1 MLEENY
7 QLFFNQISKRIS
19 SERIFTDKASTLAY
33 GTDASFYRL
42 IPKIV
47 IQSKSN
53 EEISFLL
60 EEANKLNLPVTFR
73 AAGTSLSGQAISD
86 SILILTSK
94 YWTDYEVLDNGKKI
108 KLQPGVIG
116 ARANVLL
123 KPYGRKIG
131 PDPASINSAMIG
143 GIAANNASG
152 MCCGTAQN
160 SYKTLES
167 LKIIFYDGFVLDTN
181 NLESIAAFKTHHA
194 SIYNSVV
201 EIINETQNNQ
211 QLVERI
217 HHKYKMKNTTGYS
230 LNALVD
236 YTNPIDVITH
246 LMIGSEGT
254 LGMIAEITY
263 NTVEDHPFKASALMI
278 FENIEMACNVVSI
291 LKSAPVAAVE
301 LMDRAS
307 LKSVEN
313 MDGVPN
319 YLPTLSSGASAVL
332 VETVAP
338 NKEQLLAQIIEIE
351 KAIHHIEPE
360 LPFKFTEDSSLYN
373 QYWKIRKGLFP
384 TVGAMRK
391 IGTTVIIEDIT
402 FPVPRLAAGT
412 LDLQALFKK
421 YNYNEAVIFG
431 HALDGNLH
439 FVFTQDFGIASEVK
453 RYEAFM
459 DELAI
464 LVVDKYDGALKSEH
478 GTGRN
483 MAPFVEKEWG
493 SDAYS
498 LMKKIKQIFDP
509 KGIINPGVIINNDKN
524 VHLKNLKPLP
534 KADNQIDKCIEC
546 GFCEPYCVSNN
557 IGFSPRQ
564 RIVLHREMSRLEAEG
579 FSKEAKEFEKSF
591 EYGFD
596 SMCATDGLCK
606 LACPVKIDTGDYV
619 KRVRA
624 KKLSG
629 NKIAKMVANNLNIT
643 TKVIRAGLK
652 VSHAISTIVGDKN
665 YNKVVGAAT
674 SLLGQ
679 KAEWNEYTPK
689 ATRIKK
695 VIPVQLK
702 PNALKVVYFT
712 SCINRTMGSSN
723 TYTDED
729 TVFNRTVSILNK
741 ANCEIIYPENATDL
755 CCGLSFKSLGFA
767 DAANL
772 ASNKLYSSLQK
783 ASNNGEYPIVCDMSP
798 CSLQMKESMEG
809 SSLKLFDIVNFTTT
823 YLLDRLE
830 FTLINKEVAVFSV
843 CSLKKM
849 GIDEQLYSIAKLCS
863 TKVYTPKTNCCG
875 FAGNKG
881 FMFPELN
888 EHGLRTLDEQIPESV
903 TQGYATSR
911 TCEIGLSKHSKTD
924 FKSIVNLI
932 DLATKPKINI

>member
-53 EEISFLL
+53 EEITFLL

-167 LKIIFYDGFVLDTN
+167 LKIIFYDGFVLDTTSV
-181 NLESIAAFKTHHA
+181 ESIERFKIHHSA
-194 SIYNSVV
+194 IYKGVV
-201 EIINETQNNQ
+201 EIINETKSNQ
-211 QLVERI
+211 ELVERI
-217 HHKYKMKNTTGYS
+217 QHKYKMKNTTGYS

-236 YTNPIDVITH
+236 YTDPIDVITH

-263 NTVEDHPFKASALMI
+263 NTVEDHAYKASALMI

-291 LKSAPVAAVE
+291 LKSSPVAAVE

-313 MDGVPN
+313 MVGVPN
-319 YLPTLSSGASAVL
+319 YLVTLSSGASAVL
-332 VETVAP
+332 VETVAS
-338 NKEQLLAQIIEIE
+338 NNEQLLEQIVEIE
-351 KAIHHIEPE
+351 KAIEHIKPE
-360 LPFKFTEDSSLYN
+360 LPFKFTDDPALYN

-384 TVGAMRK
+384 TVGAIRK
-391 IGTTVIIEDIT
+391 IGTTVIIEDIA
-402 FPVPRLAAGT
+402 FPVPQLAAGT
-412 LDLQALFKK
+412 LDLQDLFKK

-431 HALDGNLH
+431 HALEGNLH

-453 RYEAFM
+453 RYENFM
-459 DELAI
+459 SELAI
-464 LVVDKYDGALKSEH
+464 LVVDKYGGALKSEH

-493 SDAYS
+493 TEAYS
-498 LMKKIKQIFDP
+498 LMKRIKQIFDP
-509 KGIINPGVIINNDKN
+509 KGIINPGVIINDDKN

-579 FSKEAKEFEKSF
+579 FTKEAKEFEKSF
-591 EYGFD
+591 QYGFD
-596 SMCATDGLCK
+596 LMCAADGLCK
-606 LACPVKIDTGDYV
+606 MACPVNIDTGDYV

-624 KKLSG
+624 KKLG
-629 NKIAKMVANNLNIT
+629 DNKIAKMVANNLGVT
-643 TKVIRAGLK
+643 TKVVRLGLN
-652 VSHAISTIVGDKN
+652 VSHAISSVIGDKN

-674 SLLGQ
+674 SLIGQ

-695 VIPVQLK
+695 AVPVQLK

-712 SCINRTMGSSN
+712 SCINRTMGASN
-723 TYTDED
+723 TYSDED

-741 ANCEIIYPENATDL
+741 ANCEIIYPENGTDL
-755 CCGLSFKSLGFA
+755 CCGLAFKSLGFA
-767 DAANL
+767 DAATL
-772 ASNKLYSSLQK
+772 ASNKLYTSLLK

-798 CSLQMKESMEG
+798 CSMQMKEFMTA
-809 SSLKLFDIVNFTTT
+809 SSLKLYDMVNFTTT
-823 YLLDRLE
+823 YLLERLT
-830 FTLINKEVAVFSV
+830 FTPVNKEVAVFSV

-888 EHGLRTLDEQIPESV
+888 AHGLRTLDEQIPESV
-903 TQGYATSR
+903 TEGYATSR
-911 TCEIGLSKHSKTD
+911 TCEIGLSKHSKAD

-932 DLATKPKINI
+932 DLATKPKN